1 MDARMSRVRNYL
13 AVSFAIACLF
23 LCSCDTRVSNQKSN
37 AIPLVSAE
45 DLIQF
50 NLQKLKAQGEL
61 LDSLAMQWGWSDSPG
76 FQSLSSGLLLSPRG
90 WKAMDVLM
98 PNPLVAFSGDS
109 VYWNIEVRLVDS
121 TLVLDRDVMNPLVF
135 HRVRSGWPA
144 GFQQLTEHALPGD
157 SVECLMP
164 AHMAW
169 GLTGSPPLVPQDA
182 ALLVRLRVLGDV
194 DERASR
200 ADESNWM
207 RVISEFEGGRFI
219 PDSSWCNQPVLLG
232 SPCLAWGDVK
242 GQGVTEGPVSGTT
255 VSLRMRT
262 QVLRSEDEI
271 EDLGWRAWQFEWG
284 NEGQCLAV
292 LEELMTADLRLNR
305 WECWC
310 PAEKAF
316 GSQGFPEAGIQVGDV
331 VGFQWE
337 LEQILTKEASISE
350 PGNSLVSQ

>member
-1 MDARMSRVRNYL
+1 MSRVRNYL

-90 WKAMDVLM
+90 WKAMDLLM
-98 PNPLVAFSGDS
+98 PNPLVAFSDDS
-109 VYWNIEVRLVDS
+109 VYWDIEVRLVDS
-121 TLVLDRDVMNPLVF
+121 TLVLDRDVNNPLIF

-182 ALLVRLRVLGDV
+182 ALLIRLRVLGDAGN
-194 DERASR
+194 RTSL

-207 RVISEFEGGRFI
+207 RVISDFEGGRFI

-262 QVLRSEDEI
+262 QVLRSDDEI

-284 NEGQCLAV
+284 NEGQCLPV

-316 GSQGFPEAGIQVGDV
+316 GSRGFPEAGIQVGDV

-337 LEQILTKEASISE
+337 LEQILTQEASILES
-350 PGNSLVSQ
+350 GNSLVSQ